1 MLHTEIPRWIAKL
14 DERKPYIEVLD
25 GKKLPD
31 VVTGHLHGQLVSRI
45 ATQLNAWAGDHGGV
59 GVYVRFYFLHSN
71 GKWSS
76 LLPDVD
82 YTSFARIPN
91 SMADTSQ
98 RPRIAPDIA
107 VDILAPGDRPEW
119 TARKIKTYLEFG
131 ATVVVVL
138 QPMNRTIRLHHADG
152 SVEEREARG
161 AWTLAPFDDLVLD
174 WENIYRGIGIA
185 ASAAAARV

>member
-1 MLHTEIPRWIAKL
+1 MLQTEIPRWIAKL

-31 VVTGHLHGQLVSRI
+31 VVTDHTHGELVARI
-45 ATQLNAWAGDHGGV
+45 SIQLNEWAGDHGAA
-59 GVYVRFYFLHSN
+59 GVYVRFYFLHAN

-82 YTSFARIPN
+82 YTSYARIPN

-98 RPRIAPDIA
+98 RPRVAPDIA

-119 TARKIKTYLEFG
+119 TKRKIEVYLEFG
-131 ATVVVVL
+131 ATVVLVL
-138 QPMNRTIRLHHADG
+138 RPMKRTVQLHRADG
-152 SVEEREARG
+152 SVEERDARG
-161 AWTLAPFDDLVLD
+161 AWTLAPFNDLLLD
-174 WENIYRGIGIA
+174 WEDIYRGTGIGD
-185 ASAAAARV
+185 